1 MWREEKGIRGRP
13 NNIIAEAKTTLNYDH
28 TLSYGVYQI
37 TMQLNTFHKESNGVS
52 EKNVYDYPILNGYL
66 TVLKKNWNR
75 ITRRI

>member
-1 MWREEKGIRGRP
+1 MATRDLKQMTLNSDEIELVNIW

-52 EKNVYDYPILNGYL
+52 EKAFMIILF
-66 TVLKKNWNR
+66 
-75 ITRRI
+75 